1 MSLNSISLDR
11 RPARRLWRALDRE
24 TATLMRVECQRVEFR
39 TGAERL
45 SRHRR
50 DLAMPA
56 DLPYGQAA
64 APDRALPADVVKRKK
79 AFCKASCANCD
90 ACLAG
95 QFRLIPADAA
105 PAALR
110 DDFRRMIGAGM
121 FIGEPPSFD
130 AIVDRLRAPETTIN
144 Q

>member
-1 MSLNSISLDR
+1 MGKPL
-11 RPARRLWRALDRE
+11 RPIAL
-24 TATLMRVECQRVEFR
+24 C
-39 TGAERL
+39 
-45 SRHRR
+45 
-50 DLAMPA
+50 P
-56 DLPYGQAA
+56 P
-64 APDRALPADVVKRKK
+64 DVVKRKK
-79 AFCKASCANCD
+79 SLCKARCANCD

-95 QFRLIPADAA
+95 QFRLIPEDAA
-105 PAALR
+105 PAALS

>member
-1 MSLNSISLDR
+1 
-11 RPARRLWRALDRE
+11 
-24 TATLMRVECQRVEFR
+24 MRVECQRVEFR

-50 DLAMPA
+50 DPAMPA

-64 APDRALPADVVKRKK
+64 VADCALLADVVKRKK
-79 AFCKASCANCD
+79 AFRKASCANCD
-90 ACLAG
+90 TCLAG
-95 QFRLIPADAA
+95 QFRLIPEDAA

-121 FIGEPPSFD
+121 FIGEPLSFD

>member
-1 MSLNSISLDR
+1 
-11 RPARRLWRALDRE
+11 
-24 TATLMRVECQRVEFR
+24 
-39 TGAERL
+39 
-45 SRHRR
+45 
-50 DLAMPA
+50 MPA

-64 APDRALPADVVKRKK
+64 APDCALLADVVKRNN

-95 QFRLIPADAA
+95 QVRLIPEDAA

-130 AIVDRLRAPETTIN
+130 AIVDRLRVPETTIN